1 MPRKS
6 KSKKSLRNKSPTE
19 AKSMVQLEKENE
31 IIYNKKHIWMKRVF
45 TDFLK
50 NRFPK
55 HRAPKTLYPSLCLK
69 IAKENEISR
78 LYYGD
83 FGKQKKRGFW
93 DFLDTFITLK
103 ETFLG
108 HFSGFFFQ

>member
-55 HRAPKTLYPSLCLK
+55 HRAPKTCSNTHILEIHSNNLLC
-69 IAKENEISR
+69 SCCV
-78 LYYGD
+78 
-83 FGKQKKRGFW
+83 
-93 DFLDTFITLK
+93 
-103 ETFLG
+103 
-108 HFSGFFFQ
+108 